1 MVLEVKEAMDN
12 TNILKEKSNHGNG
25 KASNL
30 ELQVFFINPIC
41 DSLCQRNRCRTYLHF
56 IFFFNQ
62 LNDIHSKLKSWF

>member
-30 ELQVFFINPIC
+30 ELQFF
-41 DSLCQRNRCRTYLHF
+41 L
-56 IFFFNQ
+56 
-62 LNDIHSKLKSWF
+62 